1 MRRIGIDVGGTNTDA
16 VLIEQGKVVRAVKA
30 PTSEDVTS
38 GILDSLQRLGATGV
52 LKSGRV
58 DGVMIGTTHF
68 INAVVQRRHLTKVA
82 ALRLG
87 MPASASLPPFCD
99 WPEDLAELVRG
110 GVWMVEGGHE
120 YDGRLFMPLD
130 EAAVL
135 ETAREMKAAGLRSVG
150 ISSIFSPLDPS
161 HEKRAAELVGEV
173 IPGAS
178 ITCSSDLGRIGLL
191 ERENAGLLNA
201 ALADLAR
208 DTIAAFE
215 KAIRDSGIAA
225 PLFIT
230 QNDGTVAE
238 AGQARRL
245 PVYSFASG
253 ATNSM
258 RGAAYLS
265 GLADAMVID
274 VGGTTT
280 DVGQLRH
287 GFPREAN
294 SVVKVGGV
302 RTLFRMPDLLSI
314 GLGGG
319 SHVVLDPLKVGPL
332 SVGYRLL
339 KEGVAFGGSQL
350 TTTDIAVA
358 SGVLDLG
365 DRKKVAHLDAATCRK
380 VFAEAARM
388 AEEAIDRMK
397 TEAGDVP
404 LIAVGG
410 GAFLIPDRLPGVSR
424 VVHVEH
430 GDCANA
436 VGAAIAQVSGECDQI
451 FKDMTRRDAIDAAR
465 TIAND
470 RAVAAGADRKTL
482 ATIDSEDMPLALSSR
497 QFRPRA
503 CPRGGRRRSRL
514 SASPIPP
521 PDLRGRCP
529 RRGWRGKA
537 SDEVHKIPTSESET
551 SRLRP
556 SPSAPYDGAPPP
568 ITGEGFEMCPLALRL
583 GGGRQMKKA
592 ASRAAFSGVQLTAS
606 CAAGTAPWRP
616 SAAAGGWG
624 CLPHSCRSRTW
635 RSPAGPG
642 LARRY
647 GRSCARPA
655 PGCGSTRHRSS
666 SAPPARERRSR
677 RGGSAARARRRR
689 SEPAGPVRRGRPR

>member
-16 VLIEQGKVVRAVKA
+16 VLIEDGKVAGAVKA
-30 PTSEDVTS
+30 PTSEDVTT
-38 GILDSLQRLGATGV
+38 GILDSLKALGATGV
-52 LKSGRV
+52 LAGKKI

-99 WPEDLAELVRG
+99 WPEDLADLVRG

-130 EAAVL
+130 EAAV
-135 ETAREMKAAGLRSVG
+135 TKSAGEMKARGLKSVA
-150 ISSIFSPLDPS
+150 ISAIFSPLDPS
-161 HEKRAAELVGEV
+161 HEKRAAELVAKV
-173 IPGAS
+173 LPDAV

-201 ALADLAR
+201 ALAELSR

-215 KAIRDSGIAA
+215 KAIRDSGVAA

-230 QNDGTVAE
+230 QNDGTVVE
-238 AGQARRL
+238 ASQARRL

-265 GLADAMVID
+265 GLSDAMVID

-280 DVGQLRH
+280 DVGQLKN

-319 SHVVLDPLKVGPL
+319 SHVELNPLKVGPL

-339 KEGVAFGGSQL
+339 RDGIAFGGKQL
-350 TTTDIAVA
+350 TTTDVAIA
-358 SGVLDLG
+358 SGVLKLG
-365 DRKKVAHLDAATCRK
+365 DKAKVAHLDPATCKK
-380 VFAEAARM
+380 VFDEAARLS
-388 AEEAIDRMK
+388 EEAIDRMK

-410 GAFLIPDRLPGVSR
+410 GAFLIPEKLSGVSK
-424 VVHVEH
+424 VIHVQH

-451 FKDMTRRDAIDAAR
+451 FKDMTRAEALSAAQG
-465 TIAND
+465 IAND
-470 RAVAAGADRKTL
+470 RAVAAGAERKTL
-482 ATIDSEDMPLALSSR
+482 STIESEDMPLAYLPGNSVR
-497 QFRPRA
+497 VRVRVV
-503 CPRGGRRRSRL
+503 G
-514 SASPIPP
+514 
-521 PDLRGRCP
+521 D
-529 RRGWRGKA
+529 
-537 SDEVHKIPTSESET
+537 V
-551 SRLRP
+551 
-556 SPSAPYDGAPPP
+556 
-568 ITGEGFEMCPLALRL
+568 
-583 GGGRQMKKA
+583 
-592 ASRAAFSGVQLTAS
+592 
-606 CAAGTAPWRP
+606 AG
-616 SAAAGGWG
+616 S
-624 CLPHSCRSRTW
+624 
-635 RSPAGPG
+635 
-642 LARRY
+642 
-647 GRSCARPA
+647 
-655 PGCGSTRHRSS
+655 
-666 SAPPARERRSR
+666 
-677 RGGSAARARRRR
+677 
-689 SEPAGPVRRGRPR
+689 

>member
-16 VLIEQGKVVRAVKA
+16 VLIEDGKVTGAVKA
-30 PTSEDVTS
+30 PTSQDVTT
-38 GILDSLQRLGATGV
+38 GILESLRKLAATGV
-52 LKSGRV
+52 LEGAGGKPKRI

-68 INAVVQRRHLTKVA
+68 INAVVQRRSLTKVA

-99 WPEDLAELVRG
+99 WPEDLASLVRG

-120 YDGRLFMPLD
+120 YDGRPFMPLD
-130 EAAVL
+130 EAAVVK
-135 ETAREMKAAGLRSVG
+135 AAQEMKAAGLRAVG
-150 ISSIFSPLDPS
+150 ISSIFSPLDPG
-161 HEKRAAELVGEV
+161 HERRAAELVAAIV
-173 IPGAS
+173 PDAA

-208 DTIAAFE
+208 DAIAAFE
-215 KAIRDSGIAA
+215 QAIRESGIAA

-280 DVGQLRH
+280 DVGQLKT

-319 SHVVLDPLKVGPL
+319 SHVTLEPLSVGPL

-339 KEGVAFGGSQL
+339 TDGIAFGGRQL
-350 TTTDIAVA
+350 TTTAIAVA
-358 SGVLDLG
+358 SGVLQLG
-365 DRKKVAHLDAATCRK
+365 DRRKVAHLDAAVCRK
-380 VFAEAARM
+380 VFAESARL

-410 GAFLIPDRLPGVSR
+410 GAFLIPEKLAGVSQ
-424 VVHVEH
+424 VIHVEH

-451 FKDMTRRDAIDAAR
+451 FKDMTRVEAIAAAQG
-465 TIAND
+465 IAND
-470 RAVAAGADRKTL
+470 RAVAAGADRATL
-482 ATIDSEDMPLALSSR
+482 HTIESEDMPLAYLPGNSVR
-497 QFRPRA
+497 VRVRVV
-503 CPRGGRRRSRL
+503 G
-514 SASPIPP
+514 
-521 PDLRGRCP
+521 D
-529 RRGWRGKA
+529 
-537 SDEVHKIPTSESET
+537 V
-551 SRLRP
+551 
-556 SPSAPYDGAPPP
+556 
-568 ITGEGFEMCPLALRL
+568 
-583 GGGRQMKKA
+583 A
-592 ASRAAFSGVQLTAS
+592 ASA
-606 CAAGTAPWRP
+606 
-616 SAAAGGWG
+616 
-624 CLPHSCRSRTW
+624 
-635 RSPAGPG
+635 
-642 LARRY
+642 
-647 GRSCARPA
+647 
-655 PGCGSTRHRSS
+655 
-666 SAPPARERRSR
+666 
-677 RGGSAARARRRR
+677 
-689 SEPAGPVRRGRPR
+689 

>member
-16 VLIEQGKVVRAVKA
+16 VLIEDGKVTGAVKA
-30 PTSEDVTS
+30 PTSQDVTT
-38 GILDSLQRLGATGV
+38 GILDSLGRLAATGI
-52 LKSGRV
+52 LKGSDGKPKRI

-68 INAVVQRRHLTKVA
+68 INAVVQRRSLTKVA

-99 WPEDLAELVRG
+99 WPEDLASLVCG

-120 YDGRLFMPLD
+120 YDGRPFMPLD
-130 EAAVL
+130 EAAV
-135 ETAREMKAAGLRSVG
+135 TKAAHEMKAARLRAVG

-161 HEKRAAELVGEV
+161 HERRAAEIVAAV
-173 IPGAS
+173 VPDAA

-208 DTIAAFE
+208 DAIAAFQQ
-215 KAIRDSGIAA
+215 AIRESGIAA

-265 GLADAMVID
+265 GLSDAMVID

-280 DVGQLRH
+280 DVGQLKT

-319 SHVVLDPLKVGPL
+319 SHVTLEPLSVGPL

-339 KEGVAFGGSQL
+339 SDGIAFGGSQL

-358 SGVLDLG
+358 SGVLQLG
-365 DRKKVAHLDAATCRK
+365 DRRKVAHLDAATCRK
-380 VFAEAARM
+380 VFAEAARL

-397 TEAGDVP
+397 TESGDVP

-410 GAFLIPDRLPGVSR
+410 GAFLIPEKLAGVSQ
-424 VVHVEH
+424 VIHVEH

-451 FKDMTRRDAIDAAR
+451 FKDMTRIEAIAAAQV
-465 TIAND
+465 IAND
-470 RAVAAGADRKTL
+470 RAVAAGADRATL
-482 ATIDSEDMPLALSSR
+482 HTIESEDMPLAYLPGNSVR
-497 QFRPRA
+497 VRVRVV
-503 CPRGGRRRSRL
+503 G
-514 SASPIPP
+514 
-521 PDLRGRCP
+521 D
-529 RRGWRGKA
+529 
-537 SDEVHKIPTSESET
+537 V
-551 SRLRP
+551 
-556 SPSAPYDGAPPP
+556 
-568 ITGEGFEMCPLALRL
+568 
-583 GGGRQMKKA
+583 A
-592 ASRAAFSGVQLTAS
+592 AST
-606 CAAGTAPWRP
+606 
-616 SAAAGGWG
+616 
-624 CLPHSCRSRTW
+624 
-635 RSPAGPG
+635 
-642 LARRY
+642 
-647 GRSCARPA
+647 
-655 PGCGSTRHRSS
+655 
-666 SAPPARERRSR
+666 
-677 RGGSAARARRRR
+677 
-689 SEPAGPVRRGRPR
+689 